1 MDLRKKSPPN
11 SMDEIT
17 KGHIARCK
25 GEITDIDKNI
35 RTIYKDNQ
43 EVPYYAFSIETR
55 CLNNTQKPMYQVWCK
70 FIEKFYPA
78 SKEMGFSFL
87 FDDPENKICLR
98 FDEANM
104 LEHYNLYPEKI
115 YKIDFSFPDINS
127 NSSSHM
133 NIKSARDLKELLEKF
148 IDTKIPLNEIRV
160 PKKIKKLVFSSYHII
175 ETGERGVVL
184 RLGKFTKIMDEGLN
198 FKIPFMEKVI
208 PMNIRD
214 EKLTLKLEVSSSD
227 IQSIIITESLV
238 YALNPEAVGKIYQ
251 TYGTKYSEILL
262 RPMLSENPIEQFVEK
277 RTEISN
283 KIRSEFINRMKDT
296 GIIVKS
302 LNLTDHDFSDEYNKA
317 IEAKKVAEQGALK
330 AKYDLERVTLE
341 AEAQM
346 KKQKS
351 LNELVLREK
360 AIDKWDG
367 KLPQYYSGDNLPFIS
382 SK

>member
-1 MDLRKKSPPN
+1 MKKLELNPT
-11 SMDEIT
+11 IT
-17 KGHIARCK
+17 KGIIA
-25 GEITDIDKNI
+25 
-35 RTIYKDNQ
+35 
-43 EVPYYAFSIETR
+43 
-55 CLNNTQKPMYQVWCK
+55 
-70 FIEKFYPA
+70 
-78 SKEMGFSFL
+78 
-87 FDDPENKICLR
+87 
-98 FDEANM
+98 
-104 LEHYNLYPEKI
+104 
-115 YKIDFSFPDINS
+115 
-127 NSSSHM
+127 
-133 NIKSARDLKELLEKF
+133 SAVIIGTL
-148 IDTKIPLNEIRV
+148 
-160 PKKIKKLVFSSYHII
+160 FSSYHII

-262 RPMLSENPIEQFVEK
+262 RPMLSEITNSVIAAYPIEQFVEK